1 MRTSIALLAASA
13 ALTLAAPASA
23 ATILD
28 VANLPV
34 QSVMPQTF
42 TFTATSDSTKIDFQ
56 GYQVPGSITLVNI
69 FLAATGTVP
78 SAGANLLGLHYSYTP
93 SSCASP
99 FHAFEGS

>member
-28 VANLPV
+28 VTNLPV
-34 QSVMPQTF
+34 ESVIPQSF
-42 TFTATSDSTKIDFQ
+42 TFTATSASTKLDFQ
-56 GYQVPGSITLVNI
+56 GYQVPGSITLVKI
-69 FLAATGTVP
+69 FLAATGTTP
-78 SAGANLLGLHYSYTP
+78 SAGANILGLHYTYTP

-99 FHAFEGS
+99 